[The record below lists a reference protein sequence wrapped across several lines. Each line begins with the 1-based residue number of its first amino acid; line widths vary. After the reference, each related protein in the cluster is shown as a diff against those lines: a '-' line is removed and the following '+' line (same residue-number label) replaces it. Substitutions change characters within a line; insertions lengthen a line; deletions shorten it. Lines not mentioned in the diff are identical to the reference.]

1 MPTRMI
7 IPTHGPGL
15 IYRAGAAV
23 LSTITSLMAILSRD
37 AMLGIYPF
45 LAYFPPFDRIHVV
58 LYLQLKLFKI

>member
-45 LAYFPPFDRIHVV
+45 LAYFPSF
-58 LYLQLKLFKI
+58 